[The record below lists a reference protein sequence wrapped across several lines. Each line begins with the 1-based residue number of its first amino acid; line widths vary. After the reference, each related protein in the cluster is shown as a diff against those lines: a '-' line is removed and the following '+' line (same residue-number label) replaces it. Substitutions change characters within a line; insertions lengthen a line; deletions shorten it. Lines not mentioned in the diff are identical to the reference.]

1 MLLVKHRAEF
11 LMITAAMGFALG
23 GVAAKI
29 LREADMDA
37 FRLTQ
42 IRTVGAAII
51 LLTFAVMRGKKQ
63 LYARRDELKDL
74 IIFGVVG
81 VAAVTSFYFFAIKYL
96 YVSVALVI
104 EFTASIWI
112 VLYLRFIKKK
122 QVSPIMWVGIACAFS
137 GLFLLSQIWT
147 GTTLHPLGV
156 AVAFADAFA
165 LAIYFL
171 FADRLSQTRTSLSL
185 MAWGLGVAAV
195 FWSLV
200 LPWWNFPFE
209 YLTNTYSLEGNLSN
223 YSAPGWALVLW
234 IIIVGTVIPYLLTV
248 TGIRELSA
256 STGSVI
262 GMIEPLFAGAIAW
275 WLLNEAFNTTQ
286 LIGCAVLLVGIYL
299 ADKARSQVKQ

>member
-1 MLLVKHRAEF
+1 MKHRAEF
-11 LMITAAMGFALG
+11 LMITAAMLFALG
-23 GVAAKI
+23 GVAAKV
-29 LREADMDA
+29 LRSADMDA

-42 IRTVGAAII
+42 IRTTGAALI
-51 LLTFAVMRGKKQ
+51 LITFAVLKGKSQ
-63 LYARRDELKDL
+63 LYARKDELKDL
-74 IIFGVVG
+74 IIFGTVG

-122 QVSPIMWVGIACAFS
+122 QVSPIMWWGIACAFS

-171 FADRLSQTRTSLSL
+171 LADRLSQKRSSLSL
-185 MAWGLGVAAV
+185 MSWGIGVAAV
-195 FWSLV
+195 FWALV

-223 YSAPGWALVLW
+223 YSAPGWVLILW
-234 IIIVGTVIPYLLTV
+234 IIIIGTVIPYLLTV

-275 WLLNEAFNTTQ
+275 WLLSEAFNTTQ
-286 LIGCAVLLVGIYL
+286 LIGCAVLLFGIYL
-299 ADKARSQVKQ
+299 ADKARQKVS

>member
-1 MLLVKHRAEF
+1 VKHRAEF
-11 LMITAAMGFALG
+11 LMISAAMLFAFG
-23 GVAAKI
+23 GVAAKV
-29 LREADMDA
+29 LRSADMDA

-42 IRTVGAAII
+42 IRTTGAALI
-51 LLTFAVMRGKKQ
+51 LITFAVLKGKSQ
-63 LYARRDELKDL
+63 LYARKDELKDL
-74 IIFGVVG
+74 IIFGTVG

-122 QVSPIMWVGIACAFS
+122 QVSPIMWWGIACAFS

-156 AVAFADAFA
+156 AVAFADAVA

-171 FADRLSQTRTSLSL
+171 LADRLSQKRSSLSL
-185 MAWGLGVAAV
+185 MSWGIGVAAV
-195 FWSLV
+195 FWALV

-223 YSAPGWALVLW
+223 YSAPGWALILW
-234 IIIVGTVIPYLLTV
+234 IIVIGTVIPYLLTV

-275 WLLNEAFNTTQ
+275 WLLSEAFNTTQ
-286 LIGCAVLLVGIYL
+286 LIGCAVLLLGIYL
-299 ADKARSQVKQ
+299 ADKARAQVAK

>member
-1 MLLVKHRAEF
+1 VKHRAEF

-23 GVAAKI
+23 GVAAKV

-42 IRTVGAAII
+42 IRSTGAAII
-51 LLTFAVMRGKKQ
+51 LIAFAMMKGKSQ
-63 LYARRDELKDL
+63 LYARKDELKDL
-74 IIFGVVG
+74 IIFGTVG

-122 QVSPIMWVGIACAFS
+122 QVSPIMWWGIACAFS

-165 LAIYFL
+165 LAVYFL
-171 FADRLSQTRTSLSL
+171 LADRLSQKRTSLSL
-185 MAWGLGVAAV
+185 MSWGIGVAAV
-195 FWSLV
+195 FWALV

-223 YSAPGWALVLW
+223 YSAPGWVLILW

-286 LIGCAVLLVGIYL
+286 LIGCAVLLLGIYL
-299 ADKARSQVKQ
+299 ADKARQKVS

>member
-1 MLLVKHRAEF
+1 
-11 LMITAAMGFALG
+11 MISAAMGFALG

-51 LLTFAVMRGKKQ
+51 LLSFALLRDKKQ
-63 LYARRDELKDL
+63 LHARRDELKDL
-74 IIFGVVG
+74 ILFGVVG

-122 QVSPIMWVGIACAFS
+122 QVSPIMWWGIACAFS
-137 GLFLLSQIWT
+137 GLFLLSQIWA

-156 AVAFADAFA
+156 AVAFADAIA
-165 LAIYFL
+165 LSIYFL

-185 MAWGLGVAAV
+185 MSWGIGVAAV

-209 YLTNTYSLEGNLSN
+209 SLTNTYRLEGNLSN
-223 YSAPGWALVLW
+223 YSAPGWLLVLW

-248 TGIRELSA
+248 SGIRELSA

-286 LIGCAVLLVGIYL
+286 LIGCAVLLIGIYL

>member
-1 MLLVKHRAEF
+1 MKHRAEF
-11 LMITAAMGFALG
+11 LMISAAMLFAFG
-23 GVAAKI
+23 GVAAKV
-29 LREADMDA
+29 LRSADMDA

-42 IRTVGAAII
+42 IRTTGAALI
-51 LLTFAVMRGKKQ
+51 LITFAVLKGKSQ
-63 LYARRDELKDL
+63 LYARKDELKDL
-74 IIFGVVG
+74 IIFGTVG

-122 QVSPIMWVGIACAFS
+122 QVSPIMWWGIACAFS

-171 FADRLSQTRTSLSL
+171 LADRLSQKRSSLSL
-185 MAWGLGVAAV
+185 MSWGIGVAAV
-195 FWSLV
+195 FWALV

-223 YSAPGWALVLW
+223 YSAPGWALILW
-234 IIIVGTVIPYLLTV
+234 IIVVGTVIPYLLTV

-275 WLLNEAFNTTQ
+275 WLLSEAFNTTQ
-286 LIGCAVLLVGIYL
+286 LIGCAVLLLGIYL
-299 ADKARSQVKQ
+299 ADKARARVAK

>member
-1 MLLVKHRAEF
+1 MKHRSEF
-11 LMITAAMGFALG
+11 FMISAAMLFAFG
-23 GVAAKI
+23 GVAAKV
-29 LREADMDA
+29 LRSADMDA

-42 IRTVGAAII
+42 IRTTGAALI
-51 LLTFAVMRGKKQ
+51 LITFAVLKGKSQ
-63 LYARRDELKDL
+63 LYARKDELKDL
-74 IIFGVVG
+74 IIFGTVG

-122 QVSPIMWVGIACAFS
+122 QVSPIMWWGIACAFS

-171 FADRLSQTRTSLSL
+171 LADRLSQKRSSLSL
-185 MAWGLGVAAV
+185 MSWGIGVAAV
-195 FWSLV
+195 FWALV

-223 YSAPGWALVLW
+223 YSAPGWALILW
-234 IIIVGTVIPYLLTV
+234 IIIIGTVIPYLLTV

-275 WLLNEAFNTTQ
+275 WLLSEAFNTTQ
-286 LIGCAVLLVGIYL
+286 LIGCAVLLLGIYL
-299 ADKARSQVKQ
+299 ADKARAQVAK

>member
-1 MLLVKHRAEF
+1 VKHRAEF

-51 LLTFAVMRGKKQ
+51 LLTFAVMRGKNQ

>member
-1 MLLVKHRAEF
+1 
-11 LMITAAMGFALG
+11 MIL
-23 GVAAKI
+23 I
-29 LREADMDA
+29 
-37 FRLTQ
+37 
-42 IRTVGAAII
+42 
-51 LLTFAVMRGKKQ
+51 TFAVLKGKSQ
-63 LYARRDELKDL
+63 LYARKDELKDL
-74 IIFGVVG
+74 IIFGTVG

-122 QVSPIMWVGIACAFS
+122 QVSPIMWWGIACAFS

-171 FADRLSQTRTSLSL
+171 LADRLSQKRSSLSL
-185 MAWGLGVAAV
+185 MSWGIGVAAV
-195 FWSLV
+195 FWALV

-223 YSAPGWALVLW
+223 YSAPGWALILW
-234 IIIVGTVIPYLLTV
+234 IIIIGTVIPYLLTV

-275 WLLNEAFNTTQ
+275 WLLSEAFNTTQ
-286 LIGCAVLLVGIYL
+286 LIGCAVLLLGIYL
-299 ADKARSQVKQ
+299 ADKARAQVAK

>member
-1 MLLVKHRAEF
+1 MKHRAEF
-11 LMITAAMGFALG
+11 LMISAAMLFAFG
-23 GVAAKI
+23 GVAAKV
-29 LREADMDA
+29 LRSADMDA

-42 IRTVGAAII
+42 IRTTGAALI
-51 LLTFAVMRGKKQ
+51 LITFAVLKGKSQ
-63 LYARRDELKDL
+63 LYARKDELKDL
-74 IIFGVVG
+74 IIFGTVG

-122 QVSPIMWVGIACAFS
+122 QVSPIMWWGIACAFS

-171 FADRLSQTRTSLSL
+171 LADRLSQKRSSLSL
-185 MAWGLGVAAV
+185 MSWGIGVAAV
-195 FWSLV
+195 FWALV

-209 YLTNTYSLEGNLSN
+209 YLTNTYSLEGSLSN
-223 YSAPGWALVLW
+223 YSAPGWALILW
-234 IIIVGTVIPYLLTV
+234 IIVVGTVIPYLLTV

-275 WLLNEAFNTTQ
+275 WLLSEAFNITQ
-286 LIGCAVLLVGIYL
+286 LIGCAVLLLGIYL
-299 ADKARSQVKQ
+299 ADKARAQVAK

>member
-1 MLLVKHRAEF
+1 MKHRAEF

-112 VLYLRFIKKK
+112 VLYLRFVKKK
-122 QVSPIMWVGIACAFS
+122 QISPIMWWGIACAFS

-165 LAIYFL
+165 LAVYFL
-171 FADRLSQTRTSLSL
+171 LADRLSQTRTSLSL
-185 MAWGLGVAAV
+185 MTWGIGISAI
-195 FWSLV
+195 FWALV

-209 YLTNTYSLEGNLSN
+209 YLTQSFSLAGNLSD
-223 YSAPGWALVLW
+223 YSAPGWALILW
-234 IIIVGTVIPYLLTV
+234 IVVIGTVIPYLLTV

-256 STGSVI
+256 GTSSVI
-262 GMIEPLFAGAIAW
+262 GMIEPIFAGAIAW
-275 WLLNEAFNTTQ
+275 WLLNEAFNTVQ
-286 LIGCAVLLVGIYL
+286 LIGCCVVLIGIYF
-299 ADKARSQVKQ
+299 ADKARQKVS

>member
-1 MLLVKHRAEF
+1 MKHRAEF

-42 IRTVGAAII
+42 IRSTGAAII
-51 LLTFAVMRGKKQ
+51 LIAFAVMKGKRQ
-63 LYARRDELKDL
+63 LYARKDELKDL
-74 IIFGVVG
+74 IIFGTVG

-96 YVSVALVI
+96 YVSVALII

-112 VLYLRFIKKK
+112 VLYLRFVKKK
-122 QVSPIMWVGIACAFS
+122 QISPLMWWGILCAFS
-137 GLFLLSQIWT
+137 GLVLVSQIWT
-147 GTTLHPLGV
+147 GTSLHPIGV

-171 FADRLSQTRTSLSL
+171 LADRLSQTRTSLSL
-185 MAWGLGVAAV
+185 MTWGIGVAAV
-195 FWSLV
+195 FWALV

-234 IIIVGTVIPYLLTV
+234 IIIIGTVIPYLLTV

-262 GMIEPLFAGAIAW
+262 GMIEPIFAGAIAW
-275 WLLNEAFNTTQ
+275 WLLSEAFNSIQ
-286 LIGCAVLLVGIYL
+286 LLGCAVVLLGIYL
-299 ADKARSQVKQ
+299 ADKARAQVAK